1 MISYTISN
9 GVVKRT
15 KLTKG
20 GRATVSTQDVHKV
33 FFKWAS
39 PGLFYV
45 YFRSFQTNIAI
56 FTTNICE
63 KCPSSIRCRDSSPQP
78 LEHGS
83 LPITIR
89 PGLPPNITSGL
100 WGWFWNLIKKHKE
113 EGVGLGK
120 AFQFLMESVLLMFL
134 QVGLSRYSKCAINWL
149 SVDFSQR
156 PISWF
161 RCSFET
167 VIDYLSF

>member
-1 MISYTISN
+1 MTIIIAITS
-9 GVVKRT
+9 GLVFS
-15 KLTKG
+15 LFF
-20 GRATVSTQDVHKV
+20 VH
-33 FFKWAS
+33 FW
-39 PGLFYV
+39 
-45 YFRSFQTNIAI
+45 SFQTNIAI

-113 EGVGLGK
+113 ERVGLGK
-120 AFQFLMESVLLMFL
+120 AFQFLMESVLLKFL

-167 VIDYLSF
+167 VIDYLSFLNGLNRPLFKFYFFYSIQWQL